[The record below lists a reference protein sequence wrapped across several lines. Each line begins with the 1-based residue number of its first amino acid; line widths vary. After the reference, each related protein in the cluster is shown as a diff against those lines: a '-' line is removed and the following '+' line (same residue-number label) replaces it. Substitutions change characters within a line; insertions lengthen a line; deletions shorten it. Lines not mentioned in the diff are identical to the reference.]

1 MTEMIIWLVLLI
13 VAIVAEVL
21 TMGLTTIWFAGGAL
35 VAIFAAILNA
45 PVWLQVVL
53 FLVVSLVLLIF
64 TRPVAV
70 KYFNKDRIK
79 TNAESLVG
87 RQAIVTAEIDNL
99 QGIGQVTVGTQE
111 WSARSYDNGVRIPV
125 GTVVDVLAI
134 NGVKLMV
141 RVNAQ
146 VGNVGSVKNSIP
158 EPMSVSQ
165 MEEMESSQNQ

>member
-53 FLVVSLVLLIF
+53 FLVVSAICLIA
-64 TRPVAV
+64 TRPL